1 MAPQAAQRSTS
12 QHGEADTPTA
22 ESWCHTHARVVR
34 STFTWTIDNFS
45 FCLEGTG
52 CELYSSIFPEQAN
65 GTFSWCLSLHPGG
78 VNAEHKDF
86 LSLYLQ
92 LVTSRLGGVR
102 AKVKLSIV
110 DTKLQQVHTKSSFVH
125 RFVVGKPW
133 GCNTFA
139 KRKVLLDDA
148 DNLLPRDQLTLYC
161 EVDALVD
168 HAISHGYKSK
178 MSLQV
183 PENHF
188 AADMSRLL
196 ESHLFSDV
204 VLAVDG
210 REFHSHKA
218 VLAARCPVFA
228 AMFEHDMEE
237 KTKNRVDIID
247 VAQDVFQEF
256 LLFIYTDRAPNL
268 DKFAEN
274 LLVVA
279 DKYALQ
285 RLKEMCEER
294 LCFDLSTDTAAER
307 LAFADMHNAD
317 QLKTRA
323 IDFITGH
330 ILPVMESEGWKR
342 VSQKQPHLIVEV
354 FQNMVR
360 QQILCNGPPRKRIKT
375 T

>member
-45 FCLEGTG
+45 FCLE
-52 CELYSSIFPEQAN
+52 
-65 GTFSWCLSLHPGG
+65 
-78 VNAEHKDF
+78 EHKDF

-92 LVTSRLGGVR
+92 LVTSKLGGVR
-102 AKVKLSIV
+102 AK
-110 DTKLQQVHTKSSFVH
+110 VHTKSSFVH
-125 RFVVGKPW
+125 RFDVGKPW

-139 KRKVLLDDA
+139 RRKVLLDDA
-148 DNLLPRDQLTLYC
+148 ENLLPGDQLTLYC

-168 HAISHGYKSK
+168 RAISHGHKSK
-178 MSLQV
+178 VSLQV

-188 AADMSRLL
+188 AADMGRLL

-210 REFHSHKA
+210 REFHAHKS
-218 VLAARCPVFA
+218 VLAARCPVFE

-256 LLFIYTDRAPNL
+256 LSFIYTDRAPNL
-268 DKFAEN
+268 EKFAEN

-294 LCFDLSTDTAAER
+294 LCFDLSIDTAAER

-330 ILPVMESEGWKR
+330 ILPVMETEGWKR

-360 QQILCNGPPRKRIKT
+360 KQILCNGPPRKRIKT